1 MATYVLDTYR
11 GIPRTGPESFID
23 CHVYSM
29 NSICCQNIKETRQN
43 SDNTDCFIK
52 FTNTEKG
59 TLVKYTRTD
68 TDIQLRCMAR
78 IFTGPIPSIR
88 TVKGN

>member
-11 GIPRTGPESFID
+11 GIPSTGPESFID
-23 CHVYSM
+23 CQVYSM
-29 NSICCQNIKETRQN
+29 NSICCQNIKGTRQHSN
-43 SDNTDCFIK
+43 KTDCFIK
-52 FTNTEKG
+52 FTDTQKG

-68 TDIQLRCMAR
+68 MDSQLRFMALT
-78 IFTGPIPSIR
+78 FTGPIPSTR